1 APTTSPVPLARS
13 YVPRACR
20 SRGAMMTGV
29 PSRTEGGSAGRIED
43 SSRFIPRAMSYPGTD
58 RQKAMRVH
66 TAAPHFIC
74 LRSYARICATRAT
87 SGRPALVADS
97 IARSYVRIVASRR
110 RASPLLVACSLIA
123 SAVSKKYFAV
133 VRWSLSVWHEAP
145 GILQASEPLI
155 APGQSLMDPDAV
167 QCGTGGRQLLVVRQC
182 RGEVPARLRLDGIEQ
197 VGHGCADLSLD
208 ASYPQ
213 ISAHLP

>member
-1 APTTSPVPLARS
+1 MEVL
-13 YVPRACR
+13 Y
-20 SRGAMMTGV
+20 
-29 PSRTEGGSAGRIED
+29 RIPIFHQGEVL
-43 SSRFIPRAMSYPGTD
+43 S
-58 RQKAMRVH
+58 
-66 TAAPHFIC
+66 
-74 LRSYARICATRAT
+74 
-87 SGRPALVADS
+87 LVAGHL
-97 IARSYVRIVASRR
+97 VVAEGEVCLPRLPTPS
-110 RASPLLVACSLIA
+110 
-123 SAVSKKYFAV
+123 
-133 VRWSLSVWHEAP
+133 P
-145 GILQASEPLI
+145 GILQASELLI